1 MRGAYNGMRSSF
13 LLHRAFSFSSRED
26 GEGAMKVAKLK
37 IPTNN
42 LASMGKGAL
51 CIHIL
56 DILDKVKIAPSTLLH
71 M

>member
-1 MRGAYNGMRSSF
+1 MRRSV
-13 LLHRAFSFSSRED
+13 LLHRAFSFSSTED

-51 CIHIL
+51 CMHM
-56 DILDKVKIAPSTLLH
+56 LDKVKIAPSTLLH